1 MSEMRKVAGEV
12 EEEKVEVE
20 KKEEGEKEEQEQ
32 EEEEPL
38 TPSACRSP
46 RGCTWNSRRRS
57 GQPQNSLC
65 VAAPPP
71 SSASCWRW
79 THLPTWLRLSY
90 MRSTRR

>member
-1 MSEMRKVAGEV
+1 MSKRRKVAGEV
-12 EEEKVEVE
+12 EEEEEKKVEVE

-57 GQPQNSLC
+57 GQPQTTVWVSQ
-65 VAAPPP
+65 PPP
-71 SSASCWRW
+71 PP
-79 THLPTWLRLSY
+79 L
-90 MRSTRR
+90 